1 MTRRIERQRAEAIR
15 LTAAQDHDLVRFQT
29 VLGRPAKWSYCR
41 KCGLC
46 VAIDA
51 VNDTVIGDALRLQ
64 CEPVHLR
71 EEFVGPQFGFYADP
85 DDVSFIAGLFG
96 VSAIEHGLSGAI
108 MQTGSDGYFS
118 AWFTESGDPSAPDAE
133 YCKPAMYGGY
143 PG

>member
-1 MTRRIERQRAEAIR
+1 MLASARG
-15 LTAAQDHDLVRFQT
+15 HDLVRFQT

-51 VNDTVIGDALRLQ
+51 VRDSVTGDALRLQ
-64 CEPVHLR
+64 CEPVRLR
-71 EEFVGPQFGFYADP
+71 EEFVGPQFVFYADP
-85 DDVSFIAGLFG
+85 GDASFIAGLFG
-96 VSAIEHGLSGAI
+96 VSAAEHGLSGTI
-108 MQTGSDGYFS
+108 TQIGSDGYFS
-118 AWFTESGDPSAPDAE
+118 AWFTESDDPAAPDAE